1 MVNAEEITI
10 NIGKN
15 GLSDN
20 ILNEINVVL
29 KKYKRIKL
37 KFLQSAPERSDLSQ
51 AIELITSKTQAKILK
66 KIGFVIVITRLQS
79 AQYHR

>member
-29 KKYKRIKL
+29 KKYKKVKI
-37 KFLQSAPERSDLSQ
+37 KFLQSASERNNLDE
-51 AIELITSKTQAKILK
+51 ATKLILSKTQAKILK
-66 KIGFVIVITRLQS
+66 KIGFTILISKTQS
-79 AQYHR
+79 F